1 MYSEFWDLFRVYYLK
16 SMSRAAMKG
25 RRFPLHHERV
35 NRLGQE
41 DRQRATG
48 DKIDIAGYRRAL
60 VVTVVIIVHGIII
73 LIILLRVLFLLRVW
87 K

>member
-1 MYSEFWDLFRVYYLK
+1 
-16 SMSRAAMKG
+16 MSRAAMKG
-25 RRFPLHHERV
+25 CRFPLHHECV

-48 DKIDIAGYRRAL
+48 DKIDIAGYCRAL